1 MSYRLPYPVRQKVSN
16 EGQYRNPANTLPFP
30 KPQNMPVGCWYGT
43 TFNLPATNDGWQTEG
58 DDRTFL
64 WKSPIFDM
72 RPDLRGL
79 PNGDPSLMNNVT
91 TPRKDLNIIAQ
102 PMWGGMKT
110 LFVQVS
116 NLQASANSLTDMQFA
131 FGEEA
136 GIKFAGSLKSV
147 MPLTTITEYF
157 QTQSDSTVLAFQPYG
172 GANPY
177 RFWQID
183 IKFTRLNS
191 AAGGLAVPNPPFV
204 IDAAC
209 Y

>member
-1 MSYRLPYPVRQKVSN
+1 MSYRLPYPVRQNVST
-16 EGQYRNPANTLPFP
+16 EGQYRNPAGTVPFP

-43 TFNLPATNDGWQTEG
+43 TFNLPATNAGWTTAG
-58 DDRTFL
+58 NDRTFL
-64 WKSPIFDM
+64 WKSPIFDL

-91 TPRKDLNIIAQ
+91 TPRPGLGIVAQ

-116 NLQASANSLTDMQFA
+116 GLQAANNALTNMQFSFA
-131 FGEEA
+131 EEA
-136 GIKFAGSLKSV
+136 GIKFAGTLKSV
-147 MPLTTITEYF
+147 QPLTTITEYF

-172 GANPY
+172 GSHPY

-183 IKFTRLNS
+183 IQFRRVGS
-191 AAGGLAVPNPPFV
+191 AGAGGLAVPTNYV